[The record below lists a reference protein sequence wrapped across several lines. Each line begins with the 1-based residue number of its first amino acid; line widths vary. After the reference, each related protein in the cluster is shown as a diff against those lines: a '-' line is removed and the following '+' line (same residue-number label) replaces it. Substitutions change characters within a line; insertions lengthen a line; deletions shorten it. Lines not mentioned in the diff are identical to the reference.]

1 MYPMLPWRSDS
12 AKVRRGAGRERPVP
26 GREQTD
32 TMAVFKSSVA
42 VHDAANRSI
51 GAGMAYV
58 HLRLAADADQRA
70 TGTVSLRR
78 WEPADDVPAS
88 LQLEDGRRLS
98 IEVSR
103 EVLSDCSRNH
113 ILRFQAQ
120 WPPAE
125 APGSP
130 SAAAPTT

>member
-1 MYPMLPWRSDS
+1 
-12 AKVRRGAGRERPVP
+12 
-26 GREQTD
+26 
-32 TMAVFKSSVA
+32 MAVFKSSVD

-51 GAGMAYV
+51 GTGMAYV
-58 HLRLAADADQRA
+58 HLRLAADAEQRA

-78 WEPADDVPAS
+78 WTPADEVPAS
-88 LQLEDGRRLS
+88 LQLEDGRRLP

-125 APGSP
+125 P
-130 SAAAPTT
+130 SHDQVTTPTN